1 MSADTSSHLDLDDH
15 IIRFADLGTRKSSFV
30 PIDMFLPRFH
40 RERYAVIGRGAEGTT
55 KGKKTADVQGF
66 SVVYLK
72 IEPGKAIGSHAHDTS
87 EVFIP
92 LTGQWEADV
101 EGQKTT
107 LAPFDVISVPP
118 KAFHGIVNIGSE
130 TALIMT
136 INSGTAGAP
145 IHWDP
150 ALLDEI
156 KAAGGPVRATD
167 YPPRGMPA
175 E

>member
-1 MSADTSSHLDLDDH
+1 MAK
-15 IIRFADLGTRKSSFV
+15 IV
-30 PIDMFLPRFH
+30 PARQARGSRP
-40 RERYAVIGRGAEGTT
+40 VPGRGRAGPIR
-55 KGKKTADVQGF
+55 GRPRCQ
-66 SVVYLK
+66 SL
-72 IEPGKAIGSHAHDTS
+72 IGHRSREHQT
-87 EVFIP
+87 P
-92 LTGQWEADV
+92 EADV